1 MELQVQKSFSN
12 EVKQTK
18 LSDKHLELVG
28 HPLLRQVISEVLT
41 EEQDEAKIGS
51 SFGEGGP

>member
-1 MELQVQKSFSN
+1 MAVQVQMNFSN

-28 HPLLRQVISEVLT
+28 HPLLRQVISEVLA
-41 EEQDEAKIGS
+41 ESQDETKIGS

>member
-1 MELQVQKSFSN
+1 MALQVQKNFSN

-28 HPLLRQVISEVLT
+28 HPILRQVISEVLS
-41 EEQDEAKIGS
+41 EELDETKIGS